1 MRWNTSIRSI
11 RSISRR
17 SSMRSSISM
26 EDRLVLCIRGMQGVM
41 VEARIMVIIITII
54 GMVREV
60 EAGAVDLMKVAIKGT

>member
-1 MRWNTSIRSI
+1 
-11 RSISRR
+11 
-17 SSMRSSISM
+17 MRSSISM